1 MTPNVCPICDR
12 PLTFDTSPNAG
23 ACYAM
28 DNSKS
33 SLEQDLALGVHRYI
47 RRDGD
52 RWMRFYRFGSFLRGY
67 WFYHREERTSVGC
80 YTLNTYAN
88 GAIVVDPLSID
99 FDPKNPRSLIEQIN
113 ILHAFV

>member
-1 MTPNVCPICDR
+1 MYAPYAIVRC
-12 PLTFDTSPNAG
+12 TFDTSPNAG

-80 YTLNTYAN
+80 YTYAN